1 MGRTTS
7 SRRSAIFEPFKT
19 VWVVDVEYCQHPTG
33 LPDIVCLAARE
44 ILSGR
49 GFSLWRDQL
58 RPWPPYDIG
67 EDSLFV
73 CYSGMEAEL
82 ACHLVFNWPLPA
94 NVVDLI
100 VEYRMAVNG
109 IELGGEKYGLLEAAT
124 RLGIPLH
131 VSKEEKDRIRSRII
145 AGWPF
150 SDTEQAEILAYCMA
164 DVDEEAVVLRELGP
178 EAMSPWA
185 VWRGRF
191 VKSVSR
197 MWYRGV
203 PIDPKYVRLMNDPVV
218 RSELRGEIIDDLQ
231 QAFPFFDGLVLK
243 NALVTEWLENNSIPV
258 PKTPTGR
265 TEVSHEKLEKI
276 ARDHPILEPFIEGQ
290 RVLAQLQ
297 DSSMPIGSDNRLRA
311 WFAPF
316 WTKTSRAAP
325 PTNGYIYNLP
335 AWVRATMSTN
345 DGLALAYLDW
355 SAMEFGIAAALSSD
369 RNMQAFYRTHDP
381 YLAAAV
387 AFGALPPGATK
398 QSDPGMHEVFK
409 RGLLACQYGCG
420 APTLAARIKRP
431 TAFARRFLELHHETF
446 SKYWPWSDGV
456 VAEMIRSGLFV
467 SRHGWRYVVRPTRR
481 KSDGDRL
488 RTTNFNLQSLRNIPI
503 QLMGAEILRLACI
516 LADDLDIEMIATA
529 HDAVLIQAPE
539 ECIDQAAA
547 KMAWCMER
555 ASEVLTDGFTLFV
568 KADIRRHGE
577 RFVEERGSRT
587 LQIVDRFLTEE
598 RHVQIG

>member
-82 ACHLVFNWPLPA
+82 ACQLVFNWPLPA

-231 QAFPFFDGLVLK
+231 QVFPFFDGLVLK

-265 TEVSHEKLEKI
+265 TRVSHEKLEKI

-297 DSSMPIGSDNRLRA
+297 DSSMPIGSDNRLWAYVRDERPFAGSRKPAALFFYSPDRKGEHPQVHLKEFRGVIHADGYAGFNELFAGGRIVEAGCWAHVRRKFFDVHAATGSPLAKEALDRIGQLYAVEKIINGLPPERRRQRRQLQSKPIAEALAAWAESTVRLLSRKSELAQAFRYMRA
-311 WFAPF
+311 R
-316 WTKTSRAAP
+316 WTA
-325 PTNGYIYNLP
+325 L
-335 AWVRATMSTN
+335 VRCFD
-345 DGLALAYLDW
+345 DGRLALDNNPAERALRCVAIGRKNYLFAGSD
-355 SAMEFGIAAALSSD
+355 AGGRRAAALYSLIESAKL
-369 RNMQAFYRTHDP
+369 NGLNPQH
-381 YLAAAV
+381 YLADV
-387 AFGALPPGATK
+387 L
-398 QSDPGMHEVFK
+398 
-409 RGLLACQYGCG
+409 
-420 APTLAARIKRP
+420 ARIADHP
-431 TAFARRFLELHHETF
+431 ARRIAELLPWNWQPLE
-446 SKYWPWSDGV
+446 
-456 VAEMIRSGLFV
+456 A
-467 SRHGWRYVVRPTRR
+467 TR
-481 KSDGDRL
+481 
-488 RTTNFNLQSLRNIPI
+488 
-503 QLMGAEILRLACI
+503 
-516 LADDLDIEMIATA
+516 
-529 HDAVLIQAPE
+529 
-539 ECIDQAAA
+539 AAA
-547 KMAWCMER
+547 
-555 ASEVLTDGFTLFV
+555 
-568 KADIRRHGE
+568 
-577 RFVEERGSRT
+577 
-587 LQIVDRFLTEE
+587 
-598 RHVQIG
+598 